1 MKDSLFIEKYLKDFS
16 NIIKPEKKLTEQI
29 IHIKNLNFLNK
40 KNKCKVLIFGNGG
53 SASIS
58 NHFSLDLTKNAKVRC
73 VNFNDSS
80 LITCFAND
88 YGFEHWIE
96 KTIEFYSNPG
106 DLLIL
111 ISSSGS
117 SKNMINAAK
126 IAKKKNISKINTLTG
141 FNKNNPLKKLGDV
154 NLWINSKSYNFI
166 ENAHQIWLL
175 SIVDLII
182 GRREYLIK

>member
-16 NIIKPEKKLTEQI
+16 NIIKPEKKLIKQI
-29 IHIKNLNFLNK
+29 IHIKNLILEIK
-40 KNKCKVLIFGNGG
+40 KNKSKILIFGNGG

-96 KTIEFYSNPG
+96 KTIEF
-106 DLLIL
+106 L
-111 ISSSGS
+111 
-117 SKNMINAAK
+117 
-126 IAKKKNISKINTLTG
+126 
-141 FNKNNPLKKLGDV
+141 
-154 NLWINSKSYNFI
+154 
-166 ENAHQIWLL
+166 
-175 SIVDLII
+175 
-182 GRREYLIK
+182 